1 MAQPYAT
8 AGIEPPLEE
17 LLDDPIAHLVMRR
30 DGVELADVWRWVHE
44 ARARLAHTAAS
55 PAPEKRRGGAAA
67 LPPSPRDQG
76 LRGAQAGVSE
86 VEIRQRE
93 FSARD

>member
-30 DGVELADVWRWVHE
+30 DGVEVADVWRWVHE
-44 ARARLAHTAAS
+44 ARSRLAHTAAA
-55 PAPEKRRGGAAA
+55 PAAEKRRGCEIA
-67 LPPSPRDQG
+67 LAPPP
-76 LRGAQAGVSE
+76 
-86 VEIRQRE
+86 EIR
-93 FSARD
+93 D

>member
-1 MAQPYAT
+1 MTQPYAT

-44 ARARLAHTAAS
+44 ARSRLAHTAAA
-55 PAPEKRRGGAAA
+55 PAVEKRGGCAVLLA
-67 LPPSPRDQG
+67 PPP
-76 LRGAQAGVSE
+76 
-86 VEIRQRE
+86 EITG
-93 FSARD
+93 

>member
-30 DGVELADVWRWVHE
+30 DGVDVADVWRWVNE
-44 ARARLAHTAAS
+44 ARSRLAHTAA
-55 PAPEKRRGGAAA
+55 ALAAEKRRGWEIA
-67 LPPSPRDQG
+67 LAPPP
-76 LRGAQAGVSE
+76 
-86 VEIRQRE
+86 EIR
-93 FSARD
+93 D

>member
-30 DGVELADVWRWVHE
+30 DGIGVADVWRWVHE
-44 ARARLAHTAAS
+44 ARARWAHTAAAADAKRPDRRDGS
-55 PAPEKRRGGAAA
+55 GTGAPRSG
-67 LPPSPRDQG
+67 D
-76 LRGAQAGVSE
+76 
-86 VEIRQRE
+86 
-93 FSARD
+93 

>member
-30 DGVELADVWRWVHE
+30 DGVELADVWRWIHE
-44 ARARLAHTAAS
+44 ARSRLGHTAAAEKGHGCCDIARA
-55 PAPEKRRGGAAA
+55 AP
-67 LPPSPRDQG
+67 P
-76 LRGAQAGVSE
+76 
-86 VEIRQRE
+86 EIR
-93 FSARD
+93 D

>member
-30 DGVELADVWRWVHE
+30 DGVELAEVWRWVQE
-44 ARARLAHTAAS
+44 ARSRLAPTAA
-55 PAPEKRRGGAAA
+55 AAA
-67 LPPSPRDQG
+67 AEKWRGCEVASAPPP
-76 LRGAQAGVSE
+76 
-86 VEIRQRE
+86 EIT
-93 FSARD
+93 D

>member
-44 ARARLAHTAAS
+44 ARSRLAHTAAA
-55 PAPEKRRGGAAA
+55 PAAEKRRGCEIA
-67 LPPSPRDQG
+67 LAPPP
-76 LRGAQAGVSE
+76 
-86 VEIRQRE
+86 EIR
-93 FSARD
+93 D